1 MIRTLVWALAIF
13 SLLPALQAQAQP
25 DWPNKPLRIIVA
37 FAAGSFT
44 DVAARLIGRE
54 LTEQLGQ
61 QVIVEN
67 RLGAGGTLGTNVAAR
82 AAPDGYTILM
92 GTSGPLALN
101 PNLYSK
107 LPYDVQ
113 RDFSPIMLV
122 ATAPHLLA
130 VHPSVPARTV
140 KELIAVAKA
149 NPGKLTFSSGGNGG
163 SSHLSGEM
171 FNMLAG
177 VKMLH
182 VPYRGTGPAA
192 IAVVT
197 GEVGLSFVDV
207 LTTLPHVK
215 SGRVRG
221 LAVSG
226 AKRSAVAPH
235 LPTIMEAGLKGYES
249 GVWYGVLAPSRTP
262 PEVIG
267 RLNLELSKVIRDGVV
282 STRLT
287 AEGSEV
293 IGGSPEEFSTYM
305 KAELERWAKVIKVA
319 NVRID

>member
-1 MIRTLVWALAIF
+1 MKQVVAAVVLVAGTLGMAA
-13 SLLPALQAQAQP
+13 AQSY
-25 DWPNKPLRIIVA
+25 PNKTIRLVTPYAPGGGTDII
-37 FAAGSFT
+37 
-44 DVAARLIGRE
+44 ARLLAQK
-54 LTEQLGQ
+54 LTESLGQ
-61 QVIVEN
+61 SVVVEN
-67 RLGAGGTLGTNVAAR
+67 RTGGGGIVGTEVAAR

-293 IGGSPEEFSTYM
+293 IGGSPEEFSTYI

>member
-1 MIRTLVWALAIF
+1 MKRVVAAVVLVTGTLGMAA
-13 SLLPALQAQAQP
+13 AQP
-25 DWPNKPLRIIVA
+25 YPNKTIRLVTPYAPGGGTDII
-37 FAAGSFT
+37 
-44 DVAARLIGRE
+44 ARLLAQK
-54 LTEQLGQ
+54 LTESLGQ
-61 QVIVEN
+61 SVVVEN
-67 RLGAGGTLGTNVAAR
+67 RTGGGGIVGTEVAAK
-82 AAPDGYTILM
+82 AVPDGYTILM
-92 GTSGPLALN
+92 GTTGPLALN
-101 PNLYSK
+101 PSLYPK

-113 RDFSPIMLV
+113 RDFAPIMLI

-177 VKMLH
+177 VRMMH

-215 SGRVRG
+215 SGRLQG

-226 AKRSAVAPH
+226 AKRSVVAPH

-249 GVWYGVLAPSRTP
+249 GVWYGVLAPARTP
-262 PEVIG
+262 LEVIG
-267 RLNLELSKVIRDGVV
+267 RLNSELSKVIRDGGV
-282 STRLT
+282 SARLA

-293 IGGSPEEFSTYM
+293 VGGSPEQFSTYM
-305 KAELERWAKVIKVA
+305 KAELERWAKVVKA
-319 NVRID
+319 ASVRID

>member
-1 MIRTLVWALAIF
+1 MKRVVAAVVLVVGALGMAV
-13 SLLPALQAQAQP
+13 AQSY
-25 DWPNKPLRIIVA
+25 PNKTIRLVTPYAPGGGTDII
-37 FAAGSFT
+37 
-44 DVAARLIGRE
+44 ARLLAQK
-54 LTEQLGQ
+54 LTENVGQ
-61 QVIVEN
+61 SVVVEN
-67 RLGAGGTLGTNVAAR
+67 RTGGGGIVGTEVAAR

-92 GTSGPLALN
+92 GTTGPLALN
-101 PNLYSK
+101 PSLYPK

-113 RDFSPIMLV
+113 RDFAPIMLI

-130 VHPSVPARTV
+130 VHPSVPAKTV

-149 NPGKLTFSSGGNGG
+149 NPGMLTFSSGGNGG

-177 VKMLH
+177 VRMMH

-215 SGRVRG
+215 SGRLKG

-226 AKRSAVAPH
+226 AKRSIVASD
-235 LPTIMEAGLKGYES
+235 LPTIMEAGLNGYES
-249 GVWYGVLAPSRTP
+249 GVWYGVLAPARTP
-262 PEVIG
+262 PEVIR
-267 RLNLELSKVIRDGVV
+267 RLNSELSKVIRDSGV
-282 STRLT
+282 STRLA

-293 IGGSPEEFSTYM
+293 VGGSPEQFSTYI
-305 KAELERWAKVIKVA
+305 KGELERWAKVVKAA

>member
-1 MIRTLVWALAIF
+1 MKRVVAAVVLVAGTLGMAV
-13 SLLPALQAQAQP
+13 AQP
-25 DWPNKPLRIIVA
+25 YPNKTIRLVTPYAPGGGTDII
-37 FAAGSFT
+37 
-44 DVAARLIGRE
+44 ARLLAQK
-54 LTEQLGQ
+54 LTENVGQ
-61 QVIVEN
+61 SVVVEN
-67 RLGAGGTLGTNVAAR
+67 RTGGGGIVGTEVAAR

-92 GTSGPLALN
+92 GTTGPLALN
-101 PNLYSK
+101 PSLYPK

-113 RDFSPIMLV
+113 RDFVPIMLI

-149 NPGKLTFSSGGNGG
+149 NPGMLTFSSGGNGG

-177 VKMLH
+177 VKMMH

-215 SGRVRG
+215 SGRLQG

-226 AKRSAVAPH
+226 AKRSVVAPH

-249 GVWYGVLAPSRTP
+249 GVWYGVLAPARTP
-262 PEVIG
+262 LEVIG
-267 RLNLELSKVIRDGVV
+267 RLNSELSKVIRDGGV
-282 STRLT
+282 SARLA

-293 IGGSPEEFSTYM
+293 VGGSPEQFSTYM
-305 KAELERWAKVIKVA
+305 KAELERWAKVVKAA

>member
-1 MIRTLVWALAIF
+1 MKR
-13 SLLPALQAQAQP
+13 S
-25 DWPNKPLRIIVA
+25 
-37 FAAGSFT
+37 
-44 DVAARLIGRE
+44 VAAVL
-54 LTEQLGQ
+54 L
-61 QVIVEN
+61 V
-67 RLGAGGTLGTNVAAR
+67 GGTLGIAAAQSYPNR
-82 AAPDGYTILM
+82 TIRLVTPYAPGGGTDIIARLLARKLTESLGQSVVVENRTGGGGIVGTEAAAKATPDGYTILM

-101 PNLYSK
+101 PSLYPK

-113 RDFSPIMLV
+113 RDFAPIMLI

-140 KELIAVAKA
+140 KELIAVGKA

-177 VKMLH
+177 VRMVH

-192 IAVVT
+192 LAVVT

-207 LTTLPHVK
+207 LTTLPHVT

-226 AKRSAVAPH
+226 AKRSVVAPH

-249 GVWYGVLAPSRTP
+249 GVWYGVLAPARTP
-262 PEVIG
+262 LEIIG
-267 RLNLELSKVIRDGVV
+267 RLNSELSNAIRDSAV
-282 STRLT
+282 STKLA

-293 IGGSPEEFSTYM
+293 VGGSPGQFATYM
-305 KAELERWAKVIKVA
+305 KADLERWAKVIKA
-319 NVRID
+319 TNVRVD

>member
-1 MIRTLVWALAIF
+1 MKRVVAAVVLVAGTLGMAA
-13 SLLPALQAQAQP
+13 AQP
-25 DWPNKPLRIIVA
+25 YPNKTIRLVTPYAPGGGTDII
-37 FAAGSFT
+37 
-44 DVAARLIGRE
+44 ARLLAQK
-54 LTEQLGQ
+54 LTENVGQ
-61 QVIVEN
+61 SVVVEN
-67 RLGAGGTLGTNVAAR
+67 RTGGGGIVGTEVAAR

-92 GTSGPLALN
+92 GTTGPLALN
-101 PNLYSK
+101 PSLYPK

-113 RDFSPIMLV
+113 RDFVPIMLI

-130 VHPSVPARTV
+130 VHPSIPARTV

-177 VKMLH
+177 VKMMH

-215 SGRVRG
+215 SGRLQG

-226 AKRSAVAPH
+226 AKRSVVAPH
-235 LPTIMEAGLKGYES
+235 LPTIMEAGLKDYES
-249 GVWYGVLAPSRTP
+249 GVWYGVLAPARTP
-262 PEVIG
+262 PEIIS
-267 RLNLELSKVIRDGVV
+267 RLNSELSKVIRDSAV
-282 STRLT
+282 STRLA

-293 IGGSPEEFSTYM
+293 VGGSPEQFSSYM
-305 KAELERWAKVIKVA
+305 KAELERWAKVVKAA

>member
-1 MIRTLVWALAIF
+1 MKQVVAAVVLVAGTLGMAA
-13 SLLPALQAQAQP
+13 AQSY
-25 DWPNKPLRIIVA
+25 PNKTIRLVTPYAPGGGTDII
-37 FAAGSFT
+37 
-44 DVAARLIGRE
+44 ARLLAQK
-54 LTEQLGQ
+54 LTENLGQ
-61 QVIVEN
+61 SVVVEN
-67 RLGAGGTLGTNVAAR
+67 RTGGGGIVGTEVAAR

-226 AKRSAVAPH
+226 VKRSAVAPH

-293 IGGSPEEFSTYM
+293 IGGSPEEFSIYM

>member
-1 MIRTLVWALAIF
+1 MKQVVAAVVLVAGTLGMAA
-13 SLLPALQAQAQP
+13 AQSY
-25 DWPNKPLRIIVA
+25 PNKTIRLVTPYAPGGGTDII
-37 FAAGSFT
+37 
-44 DVAARLIGRE
+44 ARLLAQK
-54 LTEQLGQ
+54 LTENLGQ
-61 QVIVEN
+61 SVVVEN
-67 RLGAGGTLGTNVAAR
+67 RTGGGGIVGTEVAAR